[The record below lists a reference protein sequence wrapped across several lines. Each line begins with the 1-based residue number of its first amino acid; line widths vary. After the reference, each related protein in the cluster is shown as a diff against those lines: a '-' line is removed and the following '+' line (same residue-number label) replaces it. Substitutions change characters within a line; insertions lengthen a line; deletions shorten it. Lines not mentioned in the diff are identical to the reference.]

1 MELITKSFRAQC
13 LAFPSRVDQA
23 LAKIESVEQMGEV
36 KEMLDKAAA
45 MQHYAERLKAGV
57 DIGKPISVGVLKIKA
72 KIGELAP
79 AKSPRESGSLKGKK
93 GATAEV
99 APFPQTTIAAY
110 RKLAA
115 NKERIEEY
123 ANATDDLPTQGGFI
137 SWVAGATC
145 AKNTGDNEWY
155 TPQQFIDAAKKVM
168 GGIDCDPA
176 TSAVANKVV
185 GAKKI
190 FTEQDDGLTKK
201 WLGRVWMNPPYSQ
214 PLIGKFCEKLA
225 SEEFDGNVKQAVTLT
240 NNGTET
246 KWFQCLGNTAT
257 AFCFPAG
264 RIKFWHPSKESVPL
278 QGQAICYLGENVDSF
293 IAEFHQFGLVV
304 RK

>member
-1 MELITKSFRAQC
+1 MELITKSFESQC
-13 LAFPSRVDQA
+13 IAFPSKVDRV
-23 LAKIESVEQMGEV
+23 LATIQTLEGATD
-36 KEMLDKAAA
+36 LLAKAAA
-45 MQHYAERLKAGV
+45 MSQYAQQLKSGIDIER
-57 DIGKPISVGVLKIKA
+57 PISFGVLKIKA

-79 AKSPRESGSLKGKK
+79 AKSPKETGRGKK
-93 GATAEV
+93 TTALDTV
-99 APFPQTTIAAY
+99 VFNDHTIAAY
-110 RKLAA
+110 RKMAKA
-115 NKERIEEY
+115 KEKLEEY
-123 ANATDDLPTQGGFI
+123 YEEVDDVPTQAGFLAYA
-137 SWVAGATC
+137 AGAHVS
-145 AKNTGDNEWY
+145 KNTGDNEWY
-155 TPQQFIDAAKKVM
+155 TPQQFIDAAKNVM

-185 GAKKI
+185 GAKKF

-201 WLGRVWMNPPYSQ
+201 WSGRVWMNPPYSQ

-246 KWFQCLGNTAT
+246 KWFQCLGNAAS

-293 IAEFHQFGLVV
+293 LAEFQKFGLVV